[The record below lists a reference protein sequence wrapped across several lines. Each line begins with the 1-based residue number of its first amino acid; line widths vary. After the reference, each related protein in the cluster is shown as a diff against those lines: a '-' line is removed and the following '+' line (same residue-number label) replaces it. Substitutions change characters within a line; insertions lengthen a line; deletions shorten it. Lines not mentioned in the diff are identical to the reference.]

1 MIDETVEEIRDMQT
15 HSSSAVA
22 VKAARSL
29 ESLLEREFATVEE
42 FIRALER
49 NSDALQ
55 RASPSHASL
64 VTTQWEIVGSV
75 GASEFSSVGE
85 AKEAVSSVIQRVVN
99 RVEMAKYEAAENAV
113 SILQHDE
120 CLLLHDY
127 STTVLSAIEKIP
139 DDTERTVYV
148 TEARPR
154 YLGRKTARE
163 LADIP
168 HVSPRLIVDSAAG
181 FVMSKIDRVVVGM
194 DCIVDSTLYNRV
206 GTYPLAVVAKKE
218 DVPMSV
224 IGSSAKLVEG
234 EFKFENDYRAV
245 SEVIREPPVGFSVC
259 NPAYDATPT
268 DLLDSVITEQGIDYH
283 Q

>member
-1 MIDETVEEIRDMQT
+1 MIDETVDEIKDMQT
-15 HSSSAVA
+15 HSSSVVA
-22 VKAARSL
+22 VKAAKAL
-29 ESLLEREFATVEE
+29 ESLLDREFATVEE

-64 VTTQWEIVGSV
+64 VTSQREIVSTV
-75 GASEFSSVGE
+75 GASEYTSVAD
-85 AKEAVSSVIQRVVN
+85 AKDAAAAVIQKVVD
-99 RVEMAKYEAAENAV
+99 RVETAKFEAAENAV

-127 STTVLSAIEKIP
+127 STTVLSAIEKLP
-139 DDTERTVYV
+139 KDTERTVYV

-154 YLGRKTARE
+154 FLGRKTARE
-163 LADIP
+163 LADMSNI
-168 HVSPRLIVDSAAG
+168 SPRLIVDNAAG
-181 FVMSKIDRVVVGM
+181 FVMDKIDRVVVGM

-206 GTYPLAVVAKKE
+206 GTYPLAVVAKEE

-224 IGSSAKLVEG
+224 VGSSAKLVAG
-234 EFKFENDYRAV
+234 EFKFENEYRAV

-268 DLLDSVITEQGIDYH
+268 ELLDSVVTEQGIEY
-283 Q
+283 QL